1 MVKCLLVGVGGGN
14 SSIFDRFNTGG
25 STKQLS
31 DKDIIDKCNRSICH
45 WLNFCVSRKVSGITT
60 SGFDI
65 KDGSVW
71 WIYDV
76 LYICVGNRSINTE
89 RELRICDTLYRI
101 KCDIKCC
108 CGICCTNTYE
118 VTMKIYGNRGL
129 TIWIRE
135 SNI

>member
-1 MVKCLLVGVGGGN
+1 MVKCLLVGVGGGIGAMLRYLLALIPAGAQN
-14 SSIFDRFNTGG
+14 NFPIKTLLINVIGAF
-25 STKQLS
+25 
-31 DKDIIDKCNRSICH
+31 
-45 WLNFCVSRKVSGITT
+45 NFCVGRKVSGITT

-76 LYICVGNRSINTE
+76 FYICVGNRSINTE

-108 CGICCTNTYE
+108 CGVCCTNTYE
-118 VTMKIYGNRGL
+118 VTMKR
-129 TIWIRE
+129 
-135 SNI
+135 